1 MSSLVDAIINSDN
14 LPSSSIPPPTDPR
27 SDIRPSSRGAP
38 SESNA
43 HSDHEGLPDD
53 EVVGA
58 RGAARR
64 PRGPDADIPRVV
76 DEIGEHM
83 VQQFEDFL
91 ETLVFWT
98 HI

>member
-1 MSSLVDAIINSDN
+1 MSSIVDMIASDN
-14 LPSSSIPPPTDPR
+14 LPSSSIPPATDPRSER

-43 HSDHEGLPDD
+43 QSEHDGMPDD

-58 RGAARR
+58 RGANRR
-64 PRGPDADIPRVV
+64 PRGPDLDIPRVV

-91 ETLVFWT
+91 ET
-98 HI
+98 